1 MICEEFSDQFDVHYN
16 NIMSNAAPG
25 LNEYEKSV
33 FLTKAQN
40 EIVKNY
46 FNPQGNKYKEGFD
59 GSAKRQ
65 MDFSMLM
72 SQIECD
78 SASAEAFGYQ
88 VYDPRAKVYVL
99 PQNILVSI
107 NESVIVMQDSLIKG
121 VRQVVPISY
130 DEYARLMS
138 KPYKE
143 PLKNQAWRLITGQDE
158 ELDNRPIVELIANNN
173 DSKYSIKY
181 KIRYVRRPKPI
192 IVADLASVVGNVS
205 IDGISTRTECELDPS
220 IHEEILQRAVELAKA
235 SYASDQSGQAQLQN
249 QITVGQRSE

>member
-1 MICEEFSDQFDVHYN
+1 MTCEEFSDQFDVLYN

-46 FNPQGNKYKEGFD
+46 FNAGGNKYKEGFD

-72 SQIECD
+72 KQASL
-78 SASAEAFGYQ
+78 SASSTSSSF
-88 VYDPRAKVYVL
+88 DPRAEVYKFPADLFIV
-99 PQNILVSI
+99 V
-107 NESVIVMQDSLIKG
+107 NESIVLKSGAVVKA
-121 VRQVVPISY
+121 VRQVIPISY
-130 DEYARLMS
+130 DEYTRIMS

-143 PLKNQAWRLITGQDE
+143 PLKNQAWRLITGKE
-158 ELDNRPIVELIANNN
+158 SSAPLAELIRNSN
-173 DSKYSIKY
+173 DKSYTAQY
-181 KIRYVRRPKPI
+181 NIRYVKKPSPI
-192 IVADLASVVGNVS
+192 IVADLLSTVGDVS
-205 IDGISTRTECELDPS
+205 IDDISVKTECELS
-220 IHEEILQRAVELAKA
+220 SEIHGEILQRAVELAKA
-235 SYASDQSGQAQLQN
+235 AYASDQNGQLQMQN